1 MVRPDLHKDT
11 LFRVAEKL
19 PDQPAL
25 GFVLGY
31 GDYLFHDGTDLK
43 LNGPV
48 FKREGILCLQPILES
63 SGLRQNFLSGPAC
76 RRRFS
81 RGLIAEQ
88 FLQLFARGRF
98 ARVATA
104 LWRPFPEGKFKILT
118 EIPDVL
124 FQDRFG
130 AAFPALLG
138 NTRVVVG
145 AVQADPQVGPAFH
158 AGFATPRLGA
168 QRPRFAAIMTM
179 SVHLRFWIFDLR
191 RTFAQD

>member
-48 FKREGILCLQPILES
+48 LKRDGILCQQPILES
-63 SGLRQNFLSGPAC
+63 PGLRQNFLSGPAH
-76 RRRFS
+76 RRGFS
-81 RGLIAEQ
+81 RGSIAKQ
-88 FLQLFARGRF
+88 FFQLLARSGF

-104 LWRPFPEGKFKILT
+104 LRRPFPEGKFKILAK
-118 EIPDVL
+118 IPNVL
-124 FQDRFG
+124 FQHRFG
-130 AAFPALLG
+130 TAFPALLG
-138 NTRVVVG
+138 NARVVMG

-158 AGFATPRLGA
+158 AGFAAPRLGA
-168 QRPRFAAIMTM
+168 QGPWFAAIVTM
-179 SVHLRFWIFDLR
+179 SVHLRFTPR
-191 RTFAQD
+191 VRTRLTS